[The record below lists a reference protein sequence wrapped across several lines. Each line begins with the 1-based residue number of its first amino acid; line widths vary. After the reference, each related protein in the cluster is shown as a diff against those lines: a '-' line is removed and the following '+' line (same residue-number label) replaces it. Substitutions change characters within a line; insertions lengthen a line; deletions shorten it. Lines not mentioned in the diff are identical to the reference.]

1 MSWPRRLGLLMAA
14 AILITGIYLGLR
26 GYLRHQID
34 RQLQATAQ
42 AIPDITAIDYADM
55 AVHWRPMGIE
65 LHQVRLVPQHGAA
78 PIPIRRV
85 HLKGFEAG
93 EILPD
98 HLDVS
103 LYAAR
108 LPRHHPILASV
119 AHLLKRLEMT
129 VLDVDMH
136 FQLARDAARER
147 SWYGH
152 LELQVRQAGI
162 LRIAL
167 AVENLDVHGIV
178 RALDNPL
185 NWIVVL
191 PPVGIRAA
199 ALEFEEGGL
208 VRRIVAD
215 RSHRNGT
222 TPTAARR
229 ELAAEIERTA
239 RLWKILPL
247 GTPLAAF
254 VSAPVRIGYHTANP
268 EPVYLGRLIWS
279 AKVRDW
285 LTPLQ
290 VAAYLAEKPRK
301 APWIANAITTPG
313 RPPHL

>member
-1 MSWPRRLGLLMAA
+1 MSWTRRLGLLMAVVIFA
-14 AILITGIYLGLR
+14 AGIYLGLR
-26 GYLRHQID
+26 GYLRHRVD
-34 RQLQATAQ
+34 RQLQATAE
-42 AIPDITAIDYADM
+42 AIPHITAIDFADL
-55 AVHWRPMGIE
+55 AIHWRPLGIE

-85 HLKGFEAG
+85 HLKRFEAG

-108 LPRHHPILASV
+108 LPRHHPTVAPV
-119 AHLLKRLEMT
+119 AHLLKRLEMAA
-129 VLDVDMH
+129 LDVDLH
-136 FQLARDAARER
+136 VQLARDAARKQ
-147 SWYGH
+147 SWRGH
-152 LELQVRQAGI
+152 LELQARQAGI

-167 AVENLDVHGIV
+167 AVENLDVHGIL

-185 NWIVVL
+185 NWMAVL

-208 VRRIVAD
+208 VGRIVAD
-215 RSHRNGT
+215 HARRTGT
-222 TPTAARR
+222 TPMAARR
-229 ELAAEIERTA
+229 KLAADIERAA
-239 RLWKILPL
+239 RQRKILPL

-279 AKVRDW
+279 ARARDW

-290 VAAYLAEKPRK
+290 VAGYLAAKPRK
-301 APWIANAITTPG
+301 APWIATAITTPG
-313 RPPHL
+313 QPPHL